1 MKTYYSA
8 LENFSVN
15 RDISWNTVETIAET
29 ATLKLVKLLF

>member
-15 RDISWNTVETIAET
+15 RDISWNTVETIAEM
-29 ATLKLVKLLF
+29 ATLKLVELLF